1 MKASLFMVLIIFFRI
16 SSCKN
21 AYKKLLNKKLSS
33 NKAHNNN
40 FNLFQ
45 CFQNCEKKEDCKIF
59 NYNANLKICQLAD
72 KEADETSNNIFDSNG
87 WNTYFPTDRKSV
99 VASFN
104 DSTKRIMVE
113 ALKYGPTEVHKKL
126 TFNYTSSLNLTICL
140 WFKPNV
146 TYVNNKALFT
156 AFSIKPCFE
165 IMLFITLDRKLLVLV
180 NADGIIQE
188 HYSEKKSSASL
199 FYHVCIVFN
208 EGSVVIYIDGVKD
221 TTASFTNIP
230 NNLVRLEYLRIAKS
244 MSREKSCGLHHGDGF
259 VEGFIYDF
267 KIFEKS
273 LTQMETFSVSNGN
286 YETVSTVSWEFI
298 KAGYQNSRLLTQV
311 LLHKA

>member
-1 MKASLFMVLIIFFRI
+1 MVFLVFLRI
-16 SSCKN
+16 SCCKN

-45 CFQNCEKKEDCKIF
+45 CFQNCENKEDCKIF
-59 NYNANLKICQLAD
+59 NYNANLKICQLTD
-72 KEADETSNNIFDSNG
+72 KEADETSNDINDSNG
-87 WNTYFPTDRKSV
+87 WDIYFPTGRKSV

-113 ALKYGPTEVHKKL
+113 ALKYGPAEVHKKL
-126 TFNYTSSLNLTICL
+126 TFNYTSTLNLTVCL

-156 AFSIKPCFE
+156 AFSTRPCFE
-165 IMLFITLDRKLLVLV
+165 IMLFITQDRKLLVLV
-180 NADGIIQE
+180 NAAGIIEE

-208 EGSVVIYIDGVKD
+208 EGSVTIYIDGEKD
-221 TTASFTNIP
+221 TTTLFTNIP
-230 NNLVRLEYLRIAKS
+230 NNLIKLEYLRIAKS
-244 MSREKSCGLHHGDGF
+244 MARENKCALHHGDGF
-259 VEGFIYDF
+259 VDGFIYDF
-267 KIFEKS
+267 NIFGKS
-273 LTQMETFSVSNGN
+273 LTQMEISSVVNGN
-286 YETVSTVSWEFI
+286 YEIVSMVLWEFV
-298 KAGYQNSRLLTQV
+298 KAEYQNSKLLTQL
-311 LLHKA
+311 LLHKI